1 MKHTKTKFL
10 KIPLSLLVMLIPGL
24 IFARAD
30 TLSEGITLDRFP
42 NSSRIAISGGVNV
55 SRTLLKNVDFEYP
68 ELAIARFS
76 GGITFD
82 QQFSP
87 RWFLS
92 TGLLYEHKG
101 YKREFY
107 QLNNEGKPTGDPLE
121 TKVRLNYFSLPLLIN
136 FQIKGK
142 VSYYLGAGIYTS
154 LLAEAYALEPYFD
167 ADITVPPWKWETT
180 GFAKRDM
187 ARNFTAMDF
196 GVSLQTGLHTVV
208 YDPFVAGFRVAFS
221 HGLLSVSTQEQ
232 GYGDIKH
239 VNRSLLITA
248 SLGYRF

>member
-1 MKHTKTKFL
+1 MKKAIL
-10 KIPLSLLVMLIPGL
+10 LLSIMIPGL
-24 IFARAD
+24 VFAQSD
-30 TLSEGITLDRFP
+30 TLLDGISLTRLP
-42 NSSRIAISGGVNV
+42 NSSRIGLKAGVNA
-55 SRTLLKNVDFEYP
+55 SRTLLKKVDFEYP
-68 ELAIARFS
+68 ELAIASFS

-82 QQFSP
+82 QQFSS

-92 TGLLYEHKG
+92 TGLLYEQKG
-101 YKREFY
+101 YKREY
-107 QLNNEGKPTGDPLE
+107 YRMNNEGKPTGDPLK
-121 TKVRLNYFSLPLLIN
+121 TRMVLNYFTLPLLIN
-136 FQIKGK
+136 LQTTGK
-142 VSYYLGAGIYTS
+142 VRYYFGAGIYTS
-154 LLAEAYALEPYFD
+154 LLAEAYALEPHFD

-187 ARNFTAMDF
+187 SRNFTAMDF

-221 HGLLSVSTQEQ
+221 HGLLSVTAREQ
-232 GYGDIKH
+232 GLGDIQY

>member
-1 MKHTKTKFL
+1 MKKAIFL
-10 KIPLSLLVMLIPGL
+10 FVIIIPGL

-87 RWFLS
+87 QWFLS
-92 TGLLYEHKG
+92 TGLLYEQKG
-101 YKREFY
+101 YKREY
-107 QLNNEGKPTGDPLE
+107 YRMNNEGKPTGDPLK
-121 TKVRLNYFSLPLLIN
+121 TRVVLNYFTLPLLIN
-136 FQIKGK
+136 LQTTGK
-142 VSYYLGAGIYTS
+142 VRYYFGAGIYTS
-154 LLAEAYALEPYFD
+154 LLAEAYALEPHFD

-187 ARNFTAMDF
+187 SRNFTAMDF

-221 HGLLSVSTQEQ
+221 HGLLSVTAREQ
-232 GYGDIKH
+232 GLGDIQY